1 MGKTDRAAKPWVKAT
16 AVLASLALAL
26 TLISAPVAAGIESSE
41 AHAYTQQ
48 EQIVSDGHG
57 ANAAQYL
64 VIHETANPG
73 ASAYNHTL
81 LWSRDDTYA
90 VHYVMELDG
99 SIVYHT
105 VPDWAL
111 CWHVGNGNYS
121 TVGIELAHATNSADF
136 NKQWGEAVKWAGDYL
151 QSRGWGID
159 RLLSHN
165 DCRYIWGGTDHTDP
179 TGYFAQ
185 YGKSWAD
192 FKAGVREYMATGQY
206 SGNTTAGDPT
216 PQQPATKPAT
226 PAGSPNV
233 TYAAFVNGYGWL
245 DDVTNSGT
253 GSEGFAG
260 IPYEPMRYVT
270 MNVDA
275 GQIRYQA
282 HTQASGWLPWV
293 YGGDKSDLVN
303 GAAGDGTPIDGIRA
317 YYTSDGEHWY
327 QVYYRVQDVNHAGYW
342 DTVCDDGTTY
352 GGDDYAGWYGNG
364 IDRLQAEISDD
375 WPAMVG

>member
-1 MGKTDRAAKPWVKAT
+1 MTDAAKRAT
-16 AVLASLALAL
+16 AFAAAVALAL
-26 TLISAPVAAGIESSE
+26 TLCAPAF
-41 AHAYTQQ
+41 AYDQQ
-48 EQIVSDGHG
+48 EDIVSSGHG
-57 ANAAQYL
+57 SNSAQYL

-99 SIVYHT
+99 SVVYHT
-105 VPDWAL
+105 VPDWTL
-111 CWHVGNGNYS
+111 CWHVGNGNYA

-151 QSRGWGID
+151 NQRGWGID

-179 TGYFAQ
+179 TGYFAS

-192 FKAGVREYMATGQY
+192 FKAAVREYMATGQY

-226 PAGSPNV
+226 PAGSSNV

-260 IPYEPMRYVT
+260 IPYEPMRYIT
-270 MNVDA
+270 MSVDA
-275 GQIRYQA
+275 GSVRYRV
-282 HTQASGWLPWV
+282 HTQASGWLDWV
-293 YGGDKSDLVN
+293 YESDKSDYVY
-303 GAAGDGTPIDGIRA
+303 GAAGDGSVIDGLQA
-317 YYTSDGEHWY
+317 YYTSDGSNWY
-327 QVYYRVQDVNHAGYW
+327 QVYYRAQDVDHAGYW

-352 GGDDYAGWYGNG
+352 GGDWYAGCFGSG
-364 IDRLQAEISDD
+364 MDRLQAEISDD
-375 WPAMVG
+375 WPAMVA